1 MTVAP
6 VSAAGAAAPT
16 YKAGRWYA
24 LAILTLV
31 YTSSY
36 VDRTIFSVV
45 QEAIKKE
52 LQLSDT
58 QLGFMGGTAFGLF
71 YATLG
76 IPIALLADR
85 SNRRNIIA
93 VATAVWSAMTAL
105 CGLAGNF
112 WQMVGARIGVGI
124 GEAGSSPPSHSM
136 IADMFAPHERSRAMA
151 IYALGVYLGAMLAF
165 IIGGYVVTV
174 YGWRQTFYIVG
185 LPGLLI
191 ALLVWFTVKEPQR
204 GHSEGFTHV
213 APERTLGDAIKSLLA
228 AFRFL
233 WSTKACR
240 HVIMGVT
247 LTSFVGYGGTQFAT
261 SFLMRTHGMN
271 ALEVGFFLAPVA
283 GIIGVA
289 GVLLGGYLADR
300 WGKKDIRWTSWVVGI
315 AKFAAVPFG
324 IAFYLIDETNLAL
337 AIYLPAAFLGAFYL
351 GPSFAIIQ
359 SLTPLA
365 MRATAAATML
375 FIINIIGLGFGP
387 QLVGIA
393 SDLLKSTFG
402 TDSLRYALL
411 FTYLI
416 NIWAATHYIL
426 AGHALGRE
434 APKVAA

>member
-1 MTVAP
+1 MTVTP

-52 LQLSDT
+52 LQLTDT

-105 CGLAGNF
+105 CGLSTNF
-112 WQMVGARIGVGI
+112 WQMVGARIGVGV

-136 IADMFAPHERSRAMA
+136 IADMFAPAERSRAMA
-151 IYALGVYLGAMLAF
+151 IFALGVYLGAMLAF
-165 IIGGYVVTV
+165 LIGSYVVTI
-174 YGWRQTFYIVG
+174 YGWRWTFFIVG
-185 LPGLLI
+185 LPGILI
-191 ALLVWFTVKEPQR
+191 ALLVWLTVKEPQR
-204 GHSEGFTHV
+204 GHSEGAIH
-213 APERTLGDAIKSLLA
+213 APPARTLKEAIASLVG

-233 WSTKACR
+233 WQSRACR
-240 HVIMGVT
+240 HIIIGVT
-247 LTSFVGYGGTQFAT
+247 LTSFVGYGGVQFAT
-261 SFLMRTHGMN
+261 SFLMRTHQMTYIQ
-271 ALEVGFFLAPVA
+271 VGLFLAPVA
-283 GIIGVA
+283 GFVGVA
-289 GVLLGGYLADR
+289 GALLGGYLADR
-300 WGKKDIRWTSWVVGI
+300 YGKGDIRWTAWVVGF
-315 AKFAAVPFG
+315 AKFGAVPFG
-324 IAFYLIDETNLAL
+324 IAFYLIDDVTIAL

-351 GPSFAIIQ
+351 GPSFALIQ
-359 SLTPLA
+359 SLSPIA

-375 FIINIIGLGFGP
+375 FVINIIGLGLGP
-387 QLVGIA
+387 LIVGKV
-393 SDLLKSTFG
+393 SDMLIPTFG

-416 NIWAATHYIL
+416 NIWAAAHYML
-426 AGHALGRE
+426 AGNALGRD
-434 APKVAA
+434 AKKAAA